1 MAIIVD
7 KEQKTKDIAIACT
20 DLLLDKGL
28 KNLRISD
35 IATTAGI
42 GKGTVY
48 DYFANK
54 EAVVF
59 EIIRNLIIEHQNDL
73 SKRSDK
79 STSSRQKTF
88 YLFDFYLCEYKDYHK
103 HLEVYKEYLDATIAS
118 KNPAMYKFNQECIG
132 FIQQIL
138 SSIIEEGVNN
148 KELKSVAKDFIEAM
162 IATERGFMMLGWTE
176 NKCYK
181 HKFEHYINTLFDLVE
196 IKPWEHYY

>member
-7 KEQKTKDIAIACT
+7 KKQKRKDIAVACT

-28 KNLRISD
+28 KNLRIAD
-35 IATTAGI
+35 IAKTAGI

-59 EIIRNLIIEHQNDL
+59 EIIRNLIVEHQHDL
-73 SKRSDK
+73 SERSDEN
-79 STSSRQKTF
+79 TSCRQKVL
-88 YLFDFYLCEYKDYHK
+88 YLFDFYLCEYKDYSK

-118 KNPAMYKFNQECIG
+118 KNSVMYAFNHECIG

-138 SSIIEEGVNN
+138 SAIIEDGITN
-148 KELKSVAKDFIEAM
+148 KELLSTSSELIEGM

-181 HKFEHYINTLFDLVE
+181 HKFTHYINTLFDLIE
-196 IKPWEHYY
+196 IKP

>member
-7 KEQKTKDIAIACT
+7 KEQKKKDIAVACT

-54 EAVVF
+54 EEVVF

-73 SKRSDK
+73 SERSDK
-79 STSSRQKTF
+79 DTSCRQKVF
-88 YLFDFYLCEYKDYHK
+88 YLFDFYLCEYKDYSK

-118 KNPAMYKFNQECIG
+118 KNPAMYAFNNECIG

-138 SSIIEEGVNN
+138 STIIEDGINN
-148 KELKSVAKDFIEAM
+148 KALMPAANECIEGM

-181 HKFEHYINTLFDLVE
+181 QNFKNYINTLFDLLE
-196 IKPWEHYY
+196 TKL

>member
-7 KEQKTKDIAIACT
+7 KEQKKKDIAVACT

-42 GKGTVY
+42 GKGTGY

-59 EIIRNLIIEHQNDL
+59 EIIRNLMIEHQHEL
-73 SKRSDK
+73 SERSDK
-79 STSSRQKTF
+79 NTSCRQKVF
-88 YLFDFYLCEYKDYHK
+88 YLFDFYLCEYKDYTK

-118 KNPAMYKFNQECIG
+118 KNSAMYAFNHECID

-138 SSIIEEGVNN
+138 STIIDEGVNN
-148 KELKSVAKDFIEAM
+148 GELDSVAHDFVEGM
-162 IATERGFMMLGWTE
+162 IATERGFMLLGWTM

-181 HKFEHYINTLFDLVE
+181 QNFKNYINSLFDVIE
-196 IKPWEHYY
+196 TKP

>member
-7 KEQKTKDIAIACT
+7 KEQKRKDIAIACT

-59 EIIRNLIIEHQNDL
+59 EIIRNLIVEHQHDL
-73 SKRSDK
+73 SERSDDN
-79 STSSRQKTF
+79 TPCRQKIF
-88 YLFDFYLCEYKDYHK
+88 YLFDFYLCKYKDYHK

-118 KNPAMYKFNQECIG
+118 KNPAMYAFNNECIV

-138 SSIIEEGVNN
+138 STIITQGINK
-148 KELKSVAKDFIEAM
+148 KELKPIASEFIESL

-181 HKFEHYINTLFDLVE
+181 NKFKNYINTLFDLIE
-196 IKPWEHYY
+196 IKP

>member
-7 KEQKTKDIAIACT
+7 KEQKRKDIAVACT

-35 IATTAGI
+35 IAMTAGI

-59 EIIRNLIIEHQNDL
+59 EIIRNLIVEHQQDL
-73 SKRSDK
+73 RERSDK
-79 STSSRQKTF
+79 NTSCRQKIF
-88 YLFDFYLCEYKDYHK
+88 YLFDFYLCEFKDYTK

-118 KNPAMYKFNQECIG
+118 KNTSMYAFNNECIQ
-132 FIQQIL
+132 FLKQIL
-138 SSIIEEGVNN
+138 AEIIEDGINK
-148 KELKSVAKDFIEAM
+148 KELKAIARQCMDGM
-162 IATERGFMMLGWTE
+162 IATERGFMMMGWTE

-181 HKFEHYINTLFDLVE
+181 DNFKNYINTLFDLIE
-196 IKPWEHYY
+196 TSK